1 MIRKGLTV
9 TRASL
14 SSVLAA
20 AAMAAAGC
28 SAAPPVDPSATTGGA
43 TAVTTDRAAD
53 IDLTAHV
60 EAGGV
65 VRARTTALIASRVMA
80 PIVAVHASAGD
91 RVRRGAALV
100 TLDAREMTSRAAGAS
115 ASLTAAVE
123 HAKAAATDAA
133 AAEAALTLARATHA
147 RIRDLHASRS
157 ATAQEL
163 DQATSALEAAE
174 AQVASARARTV
185 AAGAAREAATA
196 AAEAAAVSVSY
207 AVLTAPFDGVVTERS
222 ADAGSMA
229 VPGAP
234 LLIVEDTSA
243 LQLEIELDD
252 TRAGGLGIGR
262 TVDVRLDGAD
272 AGWQQTTVTEIGRS
286 HPASHSFVATLAL
299 PPGVTARPGSF
310 GRARVAGAPRRALSV
325 ASASLVRRG
334 QLTFVFMVADGVAH
348 LRPIV
353 PGIAASGRTEVLA
366 GVTAGDVVVINPAP
380 ALTDGGRVTV
390 TTAGGPR

>member
-14 SSVLAA
+14 SSVVFAA
-20 AAMAAAGC
+20 AVAGAGC
-28 SAAPPVDPSATTGGA
+28 SSAPPAEPPPATRA
-43 TAVTTDRAAD
+43 VVVTTDRATD
-53 IDLTAHV
+53 VDLSPHV

-100 TLDAREMTSRAAGAS
+100 TLDAREMTSRAAGAT

-123 HAKAAATDAA
+123 GAKATATDAA
-133 AAEAALTLARATHA
+133 AAEAALKLARATHA

-157 ATAQEL
+157 ATTQEL
-163 DQATSALEAAE
+163 DQATSALEAAD
-174 AQVASARARTV
+174 AQAASARARTV
-185 AAGAAREAATA
+185 AAGATREAATA
-196 AAEAAAVSVSY
+196 AADAAAIGVSY

-222 ADAGSMA
+222 ADPGSMA

-243 LQLEIELDD
+243 LRLDVELDD
-252 TRAGGLGIGR
+252 TRAGSLSVGR
-262 TVDVRLDGAD
+262 TIEVRLDGSD
-272 AGWQQTTVTEIGRS
+272 AGWQRATVTEVGRS
-286 HPASHSFVATLAL
+286 SPASHSFVAKVAL
-299 PPGVTARPGSF
+299 PPGSTARPGSF
-310 GRARVAGAPRRALSV
+310 GRARVAGAPRRSLSV

-334 QLTFVFMVADGVAH
+334 
-348 LRPIV
+348 
-353 PGIAASGRTEVLA
+353 
-366 GVTAGDVVVINPAP
+366 
-380 ALTDGGRVTV
+380 
-390 TTAGGPR
+390 